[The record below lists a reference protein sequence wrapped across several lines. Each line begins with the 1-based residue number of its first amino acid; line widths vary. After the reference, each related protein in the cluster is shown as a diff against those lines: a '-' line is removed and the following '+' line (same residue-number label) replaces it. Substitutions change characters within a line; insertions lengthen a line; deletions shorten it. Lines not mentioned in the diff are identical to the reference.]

1 MLFIAGQCLQGSH
14 SQLSITVNSFL
25 SHTGCFALLIRSEMT
40 WFQRSHCFL
49 YERSAGLTNRNRE
62 CASLQCFVHK
72 RIQVS
77 GCTKCVLR
85 ICTCVC
91 RCGCR
96 WIPQNKTRTCYLS
109 GVFVYVCMY
118 VCVPD
123 LHTAPCRDQWGMQ
136 RSVCS
141 YQHTLKLSWQRTLFS
156 DLDMKKNIGQLKAV
170 LEFETHGPKSLHYCL
185 SWSYRC
191 HKISSG
197 HLWITTLAY
206 KLSVVSI

>member
-1 MLFIAGQCLQGSH
+1 MRGLLGSQIEIV
-14 SQLSITVNSFL
+14 SARASSVLCVNVYRSVGVLNVYYVSVPVFADAAVDEYLRTKHGPAIWVGFL
-25 SHTGCFALLIRSEMT
+25 
-40 WFQRSHCFL
+40 
-49 YERSAGLTNRNRE
+49 
-62 CASLQCFVHK
+62 
-72 RIQVS
+72 
-77 GCTKCVLR
+77 
-85 ICTCVC
+85 
-91 RCGCR
+91 
-96 WIPQNKTRTCYLS
+96 
-109 GVFVYVCMY
+109 CMY